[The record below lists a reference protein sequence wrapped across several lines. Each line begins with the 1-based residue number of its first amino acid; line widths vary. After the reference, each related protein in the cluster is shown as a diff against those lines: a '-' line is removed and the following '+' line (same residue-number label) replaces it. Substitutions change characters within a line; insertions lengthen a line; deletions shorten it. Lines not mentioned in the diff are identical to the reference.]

1 MHGLAQAMVLLIL
14 IGGAVAVYGLLL
26 NLFGVTG
33 WREAVS
39 AIRHPVPRDLRG

>member
-1 MHGLAQAMVLLIL
+1 VQAVVLLIL
-14 IGGAVAVYGLLL
+14 IGGGVAIYGLLL
-26 NLFGVTG
+26 SLFGVTG